1 MNILEMRLKIWVV
14 LQLQNFTELILCRC
28 AWLLFGIDLE
38 VSSYLKVWSR
48 CDAAEVA
55 EQND

>member
-1 MNILEMRLKIWVV
+1 MRLKIWVV